1 VRIINSYPSKVFISH
16 IHVVIYIHLTHQAEE
31 CMCGATPTQLF
42 FLELYAYTCNCRS
55 LK

>member
-42 FLELYAYTCNCRS
+42 FCIFDVHSRKHVDTE
-55 LK
+55 